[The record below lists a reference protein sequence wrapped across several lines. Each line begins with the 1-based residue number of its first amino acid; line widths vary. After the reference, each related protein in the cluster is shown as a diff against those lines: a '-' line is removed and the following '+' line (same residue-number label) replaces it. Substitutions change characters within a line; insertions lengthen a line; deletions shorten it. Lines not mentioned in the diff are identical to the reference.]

1 VQSNL
6 RKVIIGTAGHI
17 DHGKTSLV
25 RALTGVDCDRL
36 PEEKRRGITIDL
48 GFASLV
54 ADELQI
60 GFVDVPGHERFVKNM
75 LAGAGGIDSVI
86 LVVAADESIMP
97 QTREHFAICKL
108 LGVGSGLIAITKSD
122 LVESEMLELV
132 KLELSDLVAGS
143 FLAGRPMLPVSSTT
157 GEGIDALRD
166 ALIAMARELPRRP
179 ERGTFFRLP
188 IDRAFTMKGF
198 GSVVTGT
205 LVSGEIGDEEAV
217 ELLPE
222 GLTSRVRKIEVHGT
236 ARDRASAGERTS
248 LNLGDI
254 PLDQLRRGQQLVTPG
269 SLLPSQI
276 ITVDLELLDDA
287 RELRDQSRIRFHH
300 YSAELLGTIRLIEGT
315 DTRLQPGD
323 RLAAQI
329 RLESPVVALAGD
341 RFVIRRYS
349 PAVTVGGGVVL
360 DPHLPRLSRGSR
372 SELFEILREGSA
384 AERIQLAAK
393 LRGVSGV
400 TRRELRQR
408 YPLDDQELAAAVKES
423 EGNLVAI
430 VAGDRWI
437 HSATLRQL
445 REKAM
450 AFLTDY
456 FTRKRMT
463 VGVPKGEFI
472 QKILPPRTDTRLSDF
487 LLDDLVKEKI
497 IRLDGDLVDIP
508 GRSKDLSGAE
518 GELARTVER
527 RFQEAGLQPPPVSE
541 LINTIAQK
549 AKVIEGVVGY
559 LVKREM
565 LVRIAEGVYLHR
577 DAVAGAIERLK
588 QQSGAT
594 IDIATFKEQ
603 FGLSRKVAIPLL
615 EYLDRKGVTKR
626 IGDRR
631 QVL

>member
-1 VQSNL
+1 VL
-6 RKVIIGTAGHI
+6 PIRRKLIIGTAGHI

-25 RALTGVDCDRL
+25 RALTGIDCDRL

-48 GFASLV
+48 GFAGLL
-54 ADELQI
+54 ADDLQI

-75 LAGAGGIDSVI
+75 LAGAGGIDAVV

-97 QTREHFAICKL
+97 QTREHFAICRL
-108 LGVGSGLIAITKSD
+108 LGVRSGLIAITKSD
-122 LVESEMLELV
+122 LVDNEMIELV
-132 KLELSDLVAGS
+132 KLELSDLVAES
-143 FLAGRPMLPVSSTT
+143 FLAGKPMLAVSSTT
-157 GEGIDALRD
+157 GEGVDALREE
-166 ALIAMARELPRRP
+166 LIAMAAELPGRRG
-179 ERGTFFRLP
+179 RGTFFRLP

-205 LVSGEIGDEEAV
+205 LVSGEIDDEDAV
-217 ELLPE
+217 ELLPD
-222 GLTSRVRKIEVHGT
+222 GLTGRVRKIEVHGT
-236 ARDRASAGERTS
+236 SRDRASAGERTS

-254 PLDQLRRGQQLVTPG
+254 PLDQIRRGQQLVTPG

-276 ITVDLELLDDA
+276 VTVDLELLDDA
-287 RELRDQSRIRFHH
+287 RELKDQSRIRFHH
-300 YSAELLGTIRLIEGT
+300 FSAELLGTIRLIEGE
-315 DTRLQPGD
+315 DPRLQPGD
-323 RLAAQI
+323 RRAAQI

-349 PAVTVGGGVVL
+349 PALTVGGGVVL
-360 DPHLPRLSRGSR
+360 DPHLPKLSRGSR
-372 SELFEILREGSA
+372 SELFETLRHGSA

-393 LRGVSGV
+393 LRGVGGV

-408 YPLDDQELAAAVKES
+408 YPLDDRELDAAVAES
-423 EGNLVAI
+423 GGNLVA
-430 VAGDRWI
+430 VGGERWI
-437 HSATLRQL
+437 HSTTLRQL

-450 AFLTDY
+450 SFLTDY

-472 QKILPPRTDTRLSDF
+472 QQILPPRTDARLSDF
-487 LLDDLVKEKI
+487 LLDDLVREKI
-497 IRLDGDLVDIP
+497 IRLDGDLIDIP

-559 LVKREM
+559 LVKREA

-577 DAVAGAIERLK
+577 DAVSAAVEKLK

-615 EYLDRKGVTKR
+615 EYLDRKGITKR